1 MKHQSLKIQL
11 KIYFILGRFCFSDI
25 VDGSGGGVWAGG
37 RDMDRRK
44 TKESERNNS
53 LKETKPKAQMYPYFL
68 LISVLFI
75 NI

>member
-1 MKHQSLKIQL
+1 MVVVEV
-11 KIYFILGRFCFSDI
+11 C
-25 VDGSGGGVWAGG
+25 VCGGG
-37 RDMDRRK
+37 DMDRRK